1 MQRLKK
7 LALIAALSV
16 TFAGTIYADDSC
28 APIPGQMN
36 TPPCAMAQATND
48 QEGLPPSVGVTPTT
62 NDVAVSSIT
71 EITFSVIES
80 LLTLV

>member
-1 MQRLKK
+1 MLRLKK

-28 APIPGQMN
+28 APIPGQMK
-36 TPPCAMAQATND
+36 TPPCSVAQSTTNEEGLPAPTNIAPATND
-48 QEGLPPSVGVTPTT
+48 VT
-62 NDVAVSSIT
+62 VYSLT
-71 EITFSVIES
+71 EITLSVIEN

>member
-1 MQRLKK
+1 MLKLKK

-16 TFAGTIYADDSC
+16 TFTGTIYADDSC

-36 TPPCAMAQATND
+36 TPPCSLAQSTTDEEGLSAPTDMTPATND
-48 QEGLPPSVGVTPTT
+48 VTVYSV
-62 NDVAVSSIT
+62 T
-71 EITFSVIES
+71 EITLSVIEN

>member
-1 MQRLKK
+1 MLRLKK

-36 TPPCAMAQATND
+36 TPPCSVAQSTTDEEGLPAPNIAPATND
-48 QEGLPPSVGVTPTT
+48 VTVYSV
-62 NDVAVSSIT
+62 T
-71 EITFSVIES
+71 EITLSVIEN

>member
-16 TFAGTIYADDSC
+16 TFAGTIYADDPC

-36 TPPCAMAQATND
+36 TPPCSIAQSTAD
-48 QEGLPPSVGVTPTT
+48 EEGLPTPTSTTPAT
-62 NDVAVSSIT
+62 NDVALYSVA
-71 EITFSVIES
+71 EITLSVIEN

>member
-1 MQRLKK
+1 MLRLKK

-28 APIPGQMN
+28 APGQMN
-36 TPPCAMAQATND
+36 TPPCSLAQSTTD
-48 QEGLPPSVGVTPTT
+48 EEGLPTTT
-62 NDVAVSSIT
+62 NIAPANDVTVYSVT
-71 EITFSVIES
+71 EITLSVIES